1 MILALQ
7 QDLKINGVDVLKNW
21 KNQCFDKLQKEEEK
35 EKEKERVK
43 AAERAL
49 ESPP

>member
-21 KNQCFDKLQKEEEK
+21 KNQMDTIYL
-35 EKEKERVK
+35 
-43 AAERAL
+43 
-49 ESPP
+49 